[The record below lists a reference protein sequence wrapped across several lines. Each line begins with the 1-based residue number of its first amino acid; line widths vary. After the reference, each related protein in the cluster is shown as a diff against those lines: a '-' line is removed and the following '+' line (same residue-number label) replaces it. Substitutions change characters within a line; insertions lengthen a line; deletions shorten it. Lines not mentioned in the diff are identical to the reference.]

1 MERAVVFHSR
11 IAPWFTISVLLPVGI
26 MVYIF
31 FQEPWYAAF
40 ILLPLLVLILP
51 IYFRTYYRLHPV
63 DGLTVTCGLF
73 YRKTFDPQQLK
84 SIKYTSNPLSSPALS
99 LRRLELKFRNSE
111 TIMISPV
118 SREDFIAEIRKYNPE
133 VEVKK

>member
-1 MERAVVFHSR
+1 
-11 IAPWFTISVLLPVGI
+11 

-51 IYFRTYYRLHPV
+51 IYFRTYYRLHPI
-63 DGLTVTCGLF
+63 DGLTVICGLF
-73 YRKTFDPQQLK
+73 YRKTFDLKQLK

-99 LRRLELKFRNSE
+99 LRRLELKFENFE
-111 TIMISPV
+111 TIMISPE
-118 SREDFIAEIRKYNPE
+118 SREDFIAEIHKYKPE

>member
-11 IAPWFTISVLLPVGI
+11 IAPWFTISVLIPVGI

-51 IYFRTYYRLHPV
+51 IYFRTYYRLHPI
-63 DGLTVTCGLF
+63 DGLIVRCGLF
-73 YRKTFDPQQLK
+73 YRKTFDLKQLK

-99 LRRLELKFRNSE
+99 LRRLELKFDNSE
-111 TIMISPV
+111 TIMISPE
-118 SREDFIAEIRKYNPE
+118 SREDFIAEIHKYKPE